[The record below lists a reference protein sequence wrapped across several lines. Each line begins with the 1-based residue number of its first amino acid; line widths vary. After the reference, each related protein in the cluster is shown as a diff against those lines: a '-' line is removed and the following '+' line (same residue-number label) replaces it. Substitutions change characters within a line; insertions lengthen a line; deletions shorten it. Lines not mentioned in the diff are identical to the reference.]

1 MGEGEAVPPAT
12 LQSLDV
18 DPRFLEY
25 DSDTHAE
32 MLALG
37 LQMRK
42 HTTAKALIDAR
53 WVKWGGGR
61 CPCTAFTT
69 AHSSPHCLS
78 ARSSP
83 SLWWTRTLGGWE
95 GCTPVV
101 AVGRSLTRHYP
112 VLERVVRST
121 LGSRTRVNCVGSSP
135 THWVLTCTIS
145 EWHCESRA
153 RLYVCTYSYNRYCFN
168 DDYLPTWFA
177 DDEKKH
183 FRPQLPV
190 DKDTVERIKS
200 QFRDIAARPIKKVG
214 GRHLQVPGRQGGVAV
229 YSIQQGVGCWVER
242 LGKGRAGWLD
252 KGRDRMWY
260 WYHLCLHV
268 CCPGQ

>member
-1 MGEGEAVPPAT
+1 M
-12 LQSLDV
+12 
-18 DPRFLEY
+18 
-25 DSDTHAE
+25 
-32 MLALG
+32 
-37 LQMRK
+37 
-42 HTTAKALIDAR
+42 
-53 WVKWGGGR
+53 
-61 CPCTAFTT
+61 
-69 AHSSPHCLS
+69 
-78 ARSSP
+78 
-83 SLWWTRTLGGWE
+83 
-95 GCTPVV
+95 
-101 AVGRSLTRHYP
+101 
-112 VLERVVRST
+112 LERVVRST

-214 GRHLQVPGRQGGVAV
+214 CRRLLLLVPPLFACMLPWAVTGCSHVPSAPPPQTTLWRPPVTLLCPLSDIPASQVAEARARKKQRAVKKMDKLKKQAAAIAGEAGREGKRSDTSGSHNREGV
-229 YSIQQGVGCWVER
+229 R
-242 LGKGRAGWLD
+242 PF
-252 KGRDRMWY
+252 
-260 WYHLCLHV
+260 H
-268 CCPGQ
+268 